1 MQKAYDEIKDIL
13 ATRTINDDDLQK
25 LKKKY
30 GEEILRGALIECLP
44 EDIGL
49 KLFMDKTMLD
59 NLYEGGAIRVAYETL
74 KRNQS
79 DPANLDSVYEDVLN
93 DLDEENKKRYAESE
107 PVVLTGGVISG
118 CEQDSKERKPS
129 FKKLVVAGAVLTLTA
144 ICSIALVACNN
155 KEKDQGGINTDPPIV
170 SAQTTAGEIFDNVV
184 DKNALMNFASNCAT
198 DKVKE
203 AFAGAE
209 SVDFVSST
217 QDGKSFALVTK
228 GGETTL
234 YAIVS
239 DLTEVDRAIL
249 NENAESQVWE
259 TVEMN
264 RDTAVK
270 ESEEKAVTQKITD
283 AVAQYKAMVSEIIE
297 NATLTKT
304 EYTQIDDSLVAND
317 QVAKALGNFEAVFF
331 GPMTESMKYT
341 GGEQLSTENCTM
353 SYAFGLNKD
362 GTLSTFVV
370 TYPDNGETSQEK
382 LDAIASGSAL
392 ISNAGTIIP
401 GKTFKFPPLKQEEQ
415 IVSFE
420 ELYNQVF
427 RDYNF
432 VSFEKGLQALSEK
445 VFSPTS
451 NVKLMV
457 ADVSDNF
464 VLYADG
470 IRTNGAHCLL
480 TGNYIGSQLSII
492 KEYKSLSEQ
501 VGHFDSF
508 EDYVKY
514 QIGGMTEISE
524 SEESEVL
531 QQMSGLLNKLQN
543 LQIAFN
549 NLQRTDFDTERTITN
564 TTTPIDF
571 SKFEEEFMPK
581 GIEPIACYVEDLKG
595 RYMESSSNPYFNTGY
610 YNQFDLTIAYVDQ
623 NGDVV
628 CEDYDVIIPQYTN
641 STNESLYD
649 SALGEE
655 NITYKTINEK
665 TTTIQ
670 DPILTGNTSL
680 AQDKSVTTSQ
690 NGQQLSK

>member
-13 ATRTINDDDLQK
+13 ATRTINDDDLQE
-25 LKKKY
+25 LKEKY
-30 GEEILRGALIECLP
+30 GEENLKGALIECLP

-49 KLFMDKTMLD
+49 KLFMDRTMLD

-79 DPANLDSVYEDVLN
+79 DPANAGSVYEDVLN

-107 PVVLTGGVISG
+107 PIVLTGGVISG

-259 TVEMN
+259 IGEMN

-283 AVAQYKAMVSEIIE
+283 AVAQYKAMVLEIIE
-297 NATLTKT
+297 DATLTKT

-341 GGEQLSTENCTM
+341 GDEQLSTENCTM

-362 GTLSTFVV
+362 GTLTTFVV

-401 GKTFKFPPLKQEEQ
+401 GEAFDFPPLEQ
-415 IVSFE
+415 KEQTITAE

-427 RDYNF
+427 GEDYEF
-432 VSFEKGLQALSEK
+432 VPYQQFFDKLTES
-445 VFSPTS
+445 VFSTLKDYDVLFINS
-451 NVKLMV
+451 NEEEFSIYAHAYYTTGREGFIVSNYKGNDAKLLN
-457 ADVSDNF
+457 SYFNF
-464 VLYADG
+464 SETLQQQ
-470 IRTNGAHCLL
+470 TF
-480 TGNYIGSQLSII
+480 
-492 KEYKSLSEQ
+492 KEYVLNLIDVNKEVYENIEFLNDLKVEVNNYNSLSQ
-501 VGHFDSF
+501 SD
-508 EDYVKY
+508 
-514 QIGGMTEISE
+514 IS
-524 SEESEVL
+524 SQFSNTT
-531 QQMSGLLNKLQN
+531 M
-543 LQIAFN
+543 I
-549 NLQRTDFDTERTITN
+549 RN

-571 SKFEEEFMPK
+571 SKFTEEFMPD
-581 GIEPIACYVEDLKG
+581 GAEPIVPCYVEDCG
-595 RYMESSSNPYFNTGY
+595 PRYIDTKYFNTGY
-610 YNQFDLTIAYVDQ
+610 YSVVNICLVYKNDQGQVVVEDRENIVAALNNQESSESIYNRLLT
-623 NGDVV
+623 
-628 CEDYDVIIPQYTN
+628 
-641 STNESLYD
+641 
-649 SALGEE
+649 GEE
-655 NITYKTINEK
+655 DINYIISNTDKKIVEN
-665 TTTIQ
+665 
-670 DPILTGNTSL
+670 PILTGNTSGIT
-680 AQDKSVTTSQ
+680 AQEGEVK
-690 NGQQLSK
+690 LSK

>member
-1 MQKAYDEIKDIL
+1 MQNEEMQRAYDAIKSIL
-13 ATRTINDDDLQK
+13 ATRPINDDDLQE
-25 LKKKY
+25 LKEEY
-30 GEEILRGALIECLP
+30 GEENLRGALIECLP

-49 KLFMDKTMLD
+49 KLFMEKTILD
-59 NLYEGGAIRVAYETL
+59 DTYDGGATRVAYETL
-74 KRNQS
+74 KRIQS

-118 CEQDSKERKPS
+118 CEQDPRERKKPS
-129 FKKLVVAGAVLTLTA
+129 VKKLVVAGAVLTLTA

-228 GGETTL
+228 GEETKL

-341 GGEQLSTENCTM
+341 GDEQLSTENCTM

-401 GKTFKFPPLKQEEQ
+401 GEAFDFPPLEQKEQ

-427 RDYNF
+427 GDYNF

-524 SEESEVL
+524 SEVSEVL

-571 SKFEEEFMPK
+571 SKFTEKFMPD
-581 GIEPIACYVEDLKG
+581 GVEPIVPCYVEDCGARNIDYK
-595 RYMESSSNPYFNTGY
+595 YFDTGY
-610 YNQFDLTIAYVDQ
+610 YCMVDICLVYIDSQGQVVVEERENIVAALNNQESSESIYNRLLT
-623 NGDVV
+623 
-628 CEDYDVIIPQYTN
+628 
-641 STNESLYD
+641 
-649 SALGEE
+649 GEE
-655 NITYKTINEK
+655 VKNYIISNTDKTIVEK
-665 TTTIQ
+665 
-670 DPILTGNTSL
+670 PILTGNTSGITAKVNAEL
-680 AQDKSVTTSQ
+680 EK
-690 NGQQLSK
+690 

>member
-13 ATRTINDDDLQK
+13 ATRTINDDDLQE
-25 LKKKY
+25 LKEKY
-30 GEEILRGALIECLP
+30 GEENLKGALIECLP

-107 PVVLTGGVISG
+107 PIVLTGGVISG

-129 FKKLVVAGAVLTLTA
+129 VKKLVVAGAVLTLTA

-184 DKNALMNFASNCAT
+184 DKNALMNFASNRAT

-259 TVEMN
+259 IGEMN

-270 ESEEKAVTQKITD
+270 ESEEKAVAQKITD

-341 GGEQLSTENCTM
+341 GDEQLSTENCTM

-401 GKTFKFPPLKQEEQ
+401 GEAFDFPPLEQEEQ
-415 IVSFE
+415 IVPFE

-427 RDYNF
+427 GDYEYLSTEQQLSDLASRLVANAELLF
-432 VSFEKGLQALSEK
+432 ADFNDQGL
-445 VFSPTS
+445 
-451 NVKLMV
+451 
-457 ADVSDNF
+457 
-464 VLYADG
+464 VLYSN
-470 IRTNGAHCLL
+470 INSTQNGFTRLEYY
-480 TGNYIGSQLSII
+480 GNNFNSI
-492 KEYKSLSEQ
+492 KEYLNLLQEIDVEGFSSYLENVYYQNLS
-501 VGHFDSF
+501 
-508 EDYVKY
+508 K
-514 QIGGMTEISE
+514 
-524 SEESEVL
+524 SEEVL
-531 QQMSGLLNKLQN
+531 YQEFINIKNLIQEGNDLLNTLSTSNFIVKRL
-543 LQIAFN
+543 
-549 NLQRTDFDTERTITN
+549 ITN
-564 TTTPIDF
+564 TKTSIDS
-571 SKFEEEFMPK
+571 SKFAEKFMPE
-581 GIEPIACYVEDLKG
+581 GVEPIACYPGEVGATVPGKKVGD
-595 RYMESSSNPYFNTGY
+595 YPYFT
-610 YNQFDLTIAYVDQ
+610 TINKILCYVDVQ
-623 NGDVV
+623 GQVVIENFQYIIGANSGSESNELIYERLLNGKINIDF
-628 CEDYDVIIPQYTN
+628 VIN
-641 STNESLYD
+641 SYEGKMIS
-649 SALGEE
+649 
-655 NITYKTINEK
+655 
-665 TTTIQ
+665 
-670 DPILTGNTSL
+670 DPILTGNTSGIT
-680 AQDKSVTTSQ
+680 AQEGEVK
-690 NGQQLSK
+690 LSK

>member
-1 MQKAYDEIKDIL
+1 MQDEKMQKAYDEIKDIL

-25 LKKKY
+25 LKEKY
-30 GEEILRGALIECLP
+30 GEENLRGALIECLP

-59 NLYEGGAIRVAYETL
+59 NLYEGGATRVAYETL
-74 KRNQS
+74 KRIQS
-79 DPANLDSVYEDVLN
+79 DPANAGSVYEDVLN

-107 PVVLTGGVISG
+107 PVALTGGVISG

-259 TVEMN
+259 IGEMN

-341 GGEQLSTENCTM
+341 GDEQLSTENCTM

-370 TYPDNGETSQEK
+370 TYPDNGETPQEK
-382 LDAIASGSAL
+382 LDSIASGSAL

-401 GKTFKFPPLKQEEQ
+401 GEAFDFPPLEQEEQ
-415 IVSFE
+415 IVPFE

-427 RDYNF
+427 GDYEYLSTEQQLSDLASRLVANAELLF
-432 VSFEKGLQALSEK
+432 ADFNDNGLK
-445 VFSPTS
+445 
-451 NVKLMV
+451 
-457 ADVSDNF
+457 
-464 VLYADG
+464 LYADINGTQTGLATMEYRGMNFETIKSKLNFLQEIDFFG
-470 IRTNGAHCLL
+470 ITNYLQSVYNDTIVQGNEIITTEFENLKSEL
-480 TGNYIGSQLSII
+480 TQTT
-492 KEYKSLSEQ
+492 E
-501 VGHFDSF
+501 FF
-508 EDYVKY
+508 E
-514 QIGGMTEISE
+514 
-524 SEESEVL
+524 
-531 QQMSGLLNKLQN
+531 N
-543 LQIAFN
+543 LPVS
-549 NLQRTDFDTERTITN
+549 DFTRRGEITN
-564 TTTPIDF
+564 TTTSIDF
-571 SKFEEEFMPK
+571 SKFTEEFMPE
-581 GIEPIACYVEDLKG
+581 GVEPIVPCYVGDLGAK
-595 RYMESSSNPYFNTGY
+595 P
-610 YNQFDLTIAYVDQ
+610 TIK
-623 NGDVV
+623 
-628 CEDYDVIIPQYTN
+628 
-641 STNESLYD
+641 
-649 SALGEE
+649 LGEFNYSTLVEMVLCYE
-655 NITYKTINEK
+655 NKEKNKVVVAEIQFRVGVADPYEDESVTYERLLNGVQNETFK
-665 TTTIQ
+665 IENYGGIIIS
-670 DPILTGNTSL
+670 DPIVTGNTSL
-680 AQDKSVTTSQ
+680 AQDKSVST
-690 NGQQLSK
+690 

>member
-25 LKKKY
+25 LKEKY
-30 GEEILRGALIECLP
+30 GEENLRGALIECLP

-107 PVVLTGGVISG
+107 PIVLTGGVISG

-129 FKKLVVAGAVLTLTA
+129 VKKLVVAGAVLTLTA

-184 DKNALMNFASNCAT
+184 DKNALMNFVSKCAT

-283 AVAQYKAMVSEIIE
+283 AVVQYKAMVSEIIE

-341 GGEQLSTENCTM
+341 GDEQLSTENCTM

-362 GTLSTFVV
+362 GTLTTFVV

-401 GKTFKFPPLKQEEQ
+401 GEAFDFPPLEQEEQ
-415 IVSFE
+415 IVPFE

-427 RDYNF
+427 GDYEYLSTEQQLSDLASRLVANAELLF
-432 VSFEKGLQALSEK
+432 ADFNDQGL
-445 VFSPTS
+445 
-451 NVKLMV
+451 
-457 ADVSDNF
+457 
-464 VLYADG
+464 VLYSN
-470 IRTNGAHCLL
+470 INSTQNGFTRLEYY
-480 TGNYIGSQLSII
+480 GNNFNSI
-492 KEYKSLSEQ
+492 KEYLNLLQEIDVEGFSSYLENVYYQNLS
-501 VGHFDSF
+501 
-508 EDYVKY
+508 K
-514 QIGGMTEISE
+514 
-524 SEESEVL
+524 SEEVL
-531 QQMSGLLNKLQN
+531 YQEFINIKNLIQEGNDLLNTLSTSNFIVKRL
-543 LQIAFN
+543 
-549 NLQRTDFDTERTITN
+549 ITN
-564 TTTPIDF
+564 TKTSIDS
-571 SKFEEEFMPK
+571 SKFEEKFMPK
-581 GIEPIACYVEDLKG
+581 GVEPIACYVGEMG
-595 RYMESSSNPYFNTGY
+595 SRQMNNIFGTGY
-610 YNQFDLTIAYVDQ
+610 VTGFQMLISYYNDDVLTQ
-623 NGDVV
+623 K
-628 CEDYDVIIPQYTN
+628 EFTVIVPWYTN
-641 STNESLYD
+641 STDESSYQK
-649 SALGEE
+649 ALGEKGRDHIISGE
-655 NITYKTINEK
+655 SVGTIE
-665 TTTIQ
+665 T
-670 DPILTGNTSL
+670 PILTGNTGGII
-680 AQDKSVTTSQ
+680 AQVEEVE
-690 NGQQLSK
+690 LSK

>member
-1 MQKAYDEIKDIL
+1 MQNETMQKAYDEIKDIL

-25 LKKKY
+25 LKEKY

-49 KLFMDKTMLD
+49 KLFMDKTMFD

-331 GPMTESMKYT
+331 GPMTQSMKYT
-341 GGEQLSTENCTM
+341 GDEQLSTENCTM

-401 GKTFKFPPLKQEEQ
+401 GEAFDFPPLEQKEQ
-415 IVSFE
+415 IVPFE

-427 RDYNF
+427 GKNYEFLYLEDTLTQLLQKASEGTATSPKLLFANTDNTLELYYDRID
-432 VSFEKGLQALSEK
+432 GLNRQGL
-445 VFSPTS
+445 
-451 NVKLMV
+451 VK
-457 ADVSDNF
+457 AT
-464 VLYADG
+464 Y
-470 IRTNGAHCLL
+470 R
-480 TGNYIGSQLSII
+480 GNYLSDILSYIEFANAISKDKGFQDYLRNVVGDVIEAEELSQKTQELTNIKNQCDEFKII
-492 KEYKSLSEQ
+492 LGNTTKSEFSRAT
-501 VGHFDSF
+501 
-508 EDYVKY
+508 
-514 QIGGMTEISE
+514 QI
-524 SEESEVL
+524 
-531 QQMSGLLNKLQN
+531 N
-543 LQIAFN
+543 
-549 NLQRTDFDTERTITN
+549 N
-564 TTTPIDF
+564 TTTPIDS
-571 SKFEEEFMPK
+571 SKFEEKFMPK
-581 GIEPIACYVEDLKG
+581 GLEPIACYVGDLKG
-595 RYMESSSNPYFNTGY
+595 RNMESSSNPYFNTGY
-610 YNQFDLTIAYVDQ
+610 YNQFDLTIVYIDQ

-628 CEDYDVIIPQYTN
+628 REDCDVIIPQYTN

-649 SALGEE
+649 SAVGEE
-655 NITYKTINEK
+655 NITYKTIDEETK
-665 TTTIQ
+665 TTQ
-670 DPILTGNTSL
+670 SPILTGNTGGII
-680 AQDKSVTTSQ
+680 AQEEEAE
-690 NGQQLSK
+690 LSK

>member
-1 MQKAYDEIKDIL
+1 MQNEEMQRAHDEIKSIL
-13 ATRTINDDDLQK
+13 ATRTINDDDLQE
-25 LKKKY
+25 LKEKY
-30 GEEILRGALIECLP
+30 GEENLRRALIECLP
-44 EDIGL
+44 KDIGL
-49 KLFMDKTMLD
+49 KLFMDKTILD
-59 NLYEGGAIRVAYETL
+59 DTYDGGAIRVAYETL
-74 KRNQS
+74 KRNQR
-79 DPANLDSVYEDVLN
+79 DPANAGSVYEDVLN

-184 DKNALMNFASNCAT
+184 DKNALMNFASNRAT

-259 TVEMN
+259 IGEMN

-341 GGEQLSTENCTM
+341 GDEQLSTENCTM

-401 GKTFKFPPLKQEEQ
+401 GEAFDFPPLEQ
-415 IVSFE
+415 KEQTISAE
-420 ELYNQVF
+420 KLYNQVF
-427 RDYNF
+427 GENYIYSSYQQIFDDLTKKIFVNAKTFDVLFSSLADNNF
-432 VSFEKGLQALSEK
+432 VIYANANNGSTDRLWVATYQGSMYQDFVDFYQLDLEIGEGTFKDYVIENLPNNITLNSEEVNYYLGMLNQLKGK
-445 VFSPTS
+445 VE
-451 NVKLMV
+451 
-457 ADVSDNF
+457 
-464 VLYADG
+464 
-470 IRTNGAHCLL
+470 I
-480 TGNYIGSQLSII
+480 
-492 KEYKSLSEQ
+492 YKNLAEQNSLSN
-501 VGHFDSF
+501 FR
-508 EDYVKY
+508 
-514 QIGGMTEISE
+514 IS
-524 SEESEVL
+524 
-531 QQMSGLLNKLQN
+531 NK
-543 LQIAFN
+543 IA
-549 NLQRTDFDTERTITN
+549 N
-564 TTTPIDF
+564 TTTSIDF
-571 SKFEEEFMPK
+571 SKFTEEFMPE
-581 GIEPIACYVEDLKG
+581 GVEPIVPCYVEDCG
-595 RYMESSSNPYFNTGY
+595 PRYIDTKYFNTGY
-610 YNQFDLTIAYVDQ
+610 YSVVNICLVYKNDQGQVVVEDRENIVAALNNQESSESIYNRLLT
-623 NGDVV
+623 
-628 CEDYDVIIPQYTN
+628 
-641 STNESLYD
+641 
-649 SALGEE
+649 GEE
-655 NITYKTINEK
+655 VKNYIISDTDKTIVEN
-665 TTTIQ
+665 
-670 DPILTGNTSL
+670 PILTGNTSGITAKVNAEL
-680 AQDKSVTTSQ
+680 EK
-690 NGQQLSK
+690 

>member
-1 MQKAYDEIKDIL
+1 MQNEKMQEAYGEIKSIL
-13 ATRTINDDDLQK
+13 KARTINDDDLQG
-25 LKKKY
+25 LKEKY
-30 GEEILRGALIECLP
+30 GEENLKGALIECLP

-49 KLFMDKTMLD
+49 KLFMEKTILD
-59 NLYEGGAIRVAYETL
+59 DMYEGGATRVAYETL

-79 DPANLDSVYEDVLN
+79 DPANLGSVYEDVLN
-93 DLDEENKKRYAESE
+93 DLDEENKRRYAESE
-107 PVVLTGGVISG
+107 PIILTGGVISG

-184 DKNALMNFASNCAT
+184 DKNALMNFASDCAT

-228 GGETTL
+228 GGETIL

-259 TVEMN
+259 ISEMN

-270 ESEEKAVTQKITD
+270 ESEEEAVTQKITD
-283 AVAQYKAMVSEIIE
+283 AVAQYKTIVSEIIE

-341 GGEQLSTENCTM
+341 GDEQLSTENCTM

-362 GTLSTFVV
+362 GTLTTFVV

-401 GKTFKFPPLKQEEQ
+401 GKTFEFPPLEQKEQ

-427 RDYNF
+427 GDYEYLSTEQQLYNLAKQINNKNELLF
-432 VSFEKGLQALSEK
+432 ADFNDDGL
-445 VFSPTS
+445 
-451 NVKLMV
+451 
-457 ADVSDNF
+457 
-464 VLYADG
+464 VLYADLNSG
-470 IRTNGAHCLL
+470 SKSSLLKMTYVGANFEKVKESL
-480 TGNYIGSQLSII
+480 TL
-492 KEYKSLSEQ
+492 
-501 VGHFDSF
+501 
-508 EDYVKY
+508 
-514 QIGGMTEISE
+514 
-524 SEESEVL
+524 
-531 QQMSGLLNKLQN
+531 LQN
-543 LQIAFN
+543 VDAYGLTNYLQSIYENNFN
-549 NLQRTDFDTERTITN
+549 QGSEILTAEFENFKNDLSQAKSFLEAIPSNNFTRLGMITN
-564 TTTPIDF
+564 TTTSIDF
-571 SKFEEEFMPK
+571 SKFTEEFMPD
-581 GIEPIACYVEDLKG
+581 GVEPIVPCYVADLSG
-595 RYMESSSNPYFNTGY
+595 RLIDTKYFENYSYYSSLKIGLVYKSVSGEIIIDEQSMFVGALNNQESSK
-610 YNQFDLTIAYVDQ
+610 
-623 NGDVV
+623 
-628 CEDYDVIIPQYTN
+628 
-641 STNESLYD
+641 SLYD
-649 SALGEE
+649 RLLMGEADKDFVYSMNERTIVE
-655 NITYKTINEK
+655 N
-665 TTTIQ
+665 
-670 DPILTGNTSL
+670 PILIGNTSGIT
-680 AQDKSVTTSQ
+680 AQEEEAE
-690 NGQQLSK
+690 LSK

>member
-1 MQKAYDEIKDIL
+1 MQRAYDEIKNIL
-13 ATRTINDDDLQK
+13 KARTINDDDLQE
-25 LKKKY
+25 LKEKY
-30 GEEILRGALIECLP
+30 GEENLKGALIECLP

-49 KLFMDKTMLD
+49 KLFMDKTMFD
-59 NLYEGGAIRVAYETL
+59 NLYEGGATRVAYETL
-74 KRNQS
+74 KRIQS
-79 DPANLDSVYEDVLN
+79 DPANAGAVYEGVLN

-107 PVVLTGGVISG
+107 PIVLTGGVISG
-118 CEQDSKERKPS
+118 CEQSLNERKKPN
-129 FKKLVVAGAVLTLTA
+129 FKKLVVAGAGLTLTA
-144 ICSIALVACNN
+144 ICSIALVACNNN

-209 SVDFVSST
+209 SVDFISST

-249 NENAESQVWE
+249 NENAESQVWGIS
-259 TVEMN
+259 EMN

-270 ESEEKAVTQKITD
+270 ESEEEAVTQKITD
-283 AVAQYKAMVSEIIE
+283 AVAQYKAIVSEIIE
-297 NATLTKT
+297 NAALTKT

-341 GGEQLSTENCTM
+341 GDEQLSTENCTM

-362 GTLSTFVV
+362 GKLTTFVV

-401 GKTFKFPPLKQEEQ
+401 GETFEFPPLEQKEQ
-415 IVSFE
+415 IVPFE

-427 RDYNF
+427 GDYEYL
-432 VSFEKGLQALSEK
+432 SIEQQLSGLASRL
-445 VFSPTS
+445 
-451 NVKLMV
+451 V
-457 ADVSDNF
+457 ANAELLFADFNDNGLK
-464 VLYADG
+464 LYADINGTQTGLATMEYRGMNFETIKSKLNFLQEIESFG
-470 IRTNGAHCLL
+470 ITNYLQSIYNDTISQGNEITTTKFENLKSEL
-480 TGNYIGSQLSII
+480 TQTT
-492 KEYKSLSEQ
+492 E
-501 VGHFDSF
+501 FF
-508 EDYVKY
+508 E
-514 QIGGMTEISE
+514 I
-524 SEESEVL
+524 L
-531 QQMSGLLNKLQN
+531 P
-543 LQIAFN
+543 A
-549 NLQRTDFDTERTITN
+549 TDFIRRGEITN

-571 SKFEEEFMPK
+571 SKFAEKFMPK
-581 GIEPIACYVEDLKG
+581 GLEPIACYVGDLGAK
-595 RYMESSSNPYFNTGY
+595 P
-610 YNQFDLTIAYVDQ
+610 TIK
-623 NGDVV
+623 
-628 CEDYDVIIPQYTN
+628 
-641 STNESLYD
+641 
-649 SALGEE
+649 LGEFNYSTLVEMVLCYEDKEKNKVFVAEIQFRVGVADPYEDESVTYERLLNGVQNETFKIE
-655 NITYKTINEK
+655 NYGGII
-665 TTTIQ
+665 IS
-670 DPILTGNTSL
+670 DPIVTGNTSL